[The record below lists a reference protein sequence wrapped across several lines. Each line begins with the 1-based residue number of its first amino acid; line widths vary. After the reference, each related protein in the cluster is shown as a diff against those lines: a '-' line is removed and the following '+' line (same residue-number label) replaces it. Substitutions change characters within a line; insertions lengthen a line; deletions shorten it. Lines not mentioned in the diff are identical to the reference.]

1 MTKSAPIALM
11 MALLAVASF
20 ALSTCGSASGPE
32 LTVRAYIDAVNA
44 GDKDKFVSLW
54 SPDTQESSS
63 TTWDYY
69 TTFEMKFP
77 TVKKIVV
84 QDFPGNPDL
93 KEVTVEV
100 VEESSMGKHDKTLR
114 FGLSQQEGQWYLISP
129 PISVT

>member
-1 MTKSAPIALM
+1 MTKRAPIALIT
-11 MALLAVASF
+11 LLVVASF
-20 ALSTCGSASGPE
+20 ALSACGSASGPE

-54 SPDTQESSS
+54 SPDTQELAP

-84 QDFPGNPDL
+84 QDSPGNPDL
-93 KEVTVEV
+93 EEVTVEV

-114 FGLSQQEGQWYLISP
+114 FGLLQQEGQWYIFSP